1 MKFCFLFLFKQINY
15 SLLQRRSSAEK
26 QFNLKTIPFCCL
38 YDKNNCTSSTFVLR
52 GKSNYFCLLS
62 LFLFFGGMQ
71 LIKDTIST
79 TARLPITPW
88 WEFNTRRGWKWNS
101 KAAERELVCGGRG
114 LGWSRARQRPS
125 NWRGLPPF
133 FWWDSN
139 DFPSAFSV
147 SLHVCLFVW
156 STEVAQ
162 LAKSLS
168 SIQHA
173 SSRWGV
179 LEKNCI
185 RNTITGTWVGAENR
199 PKKVFYLL
207 KN

>member
-62 LFLFFGGMQ
+62 LFPFFGGMQ
-71 LIKDTIST
+71 LIKDTINT

-88 WEFNTRRGWKWNS
+88 WEFNTRRGWKWNL

-114 LGWSRARQRPS
+114 LGA
-125 NWRGLPPF
+125 G
-133 FWWDSN
+133 
-139 DFPSAFSV
+139 
-147 SLHVCLFVW
+147 SLHFSGGTAMTFHLPFLCPCMFVCLFVW

-179 LEKNCI
+179 LEKTCI
-185 RNTITGTWVGAENR
+185 RNTITGSWVGAENR
-199 PKKVFYLL
+199 PKKSFIY
-207 KN
+207 

>member
-62 LFLFFGGMQ
+62 LFPFFGGMQ

-79 TARLPITPW
+79 TTRLPITPW
-88 WEFNTRRGWKWNS
+88 WEFNTRRGWKWNL
-101 KAAERELVCGGRG
+101 KAAEREHVCGGRG

-125 NWRGLPPF
+125 NWRGLPPL

-147 SLHVCLFVW
+147 SLHVCLFVCLVHRGGTVSKEPVLHPTRIIPLRCPW
-156 STEVAQ
+156 KNLHQ
-162 LAKSLS
+162 KHHYRHLS
-168 SIQHA
+168 R
-173 SSRWGV
+173 RW
-179 LEKNCI
+179 K
-185 RNTITGTWVGAENR
+185 
-199 PKKVFYLL
+199 
-207 KN
+207 